1 MHRFHDMIRSCLPD
15 AHRKEPVFKSPP
27 TDAVRN
33 QWFDVTPGT
42 ALPLK
47 DPSYTQQKHQSLV
60 ASLSIRV
67 PQRDHEHLARLWMA
81 CINEFVRPRVCHLRI
96 SGTIEELAELHR
108 CVDLYHE
115 HPWSITQGY
124 GLLIENVESSSS
136 HQDSGL
142 TSLLQSGHA
151 PTSSW
156 DLRLRANW
164 GIDASSNADS
174 MPGGS
179 RYVLRS
185 GKQQSL
191 DQLFV
196 ELPFDN
202 PDGADFRST
211 QMHLAAHI
219 DERLSKR
226 NAWQYEGPRVDSPQ
240 GQLHLSLVKS
250 LQLSVPNHES
260 IDLTSLPA
268 KGAPGILATI
278 IAKFSV
284 MVLLSSPPPVLR
296 TQQAQHMPGLI
307 RPTSACV
314 RRLLR

>member
-1 MHRFHDMIRSCLPD
+1 MITNSQSFRVSIIGACLDTEVEISLEREQAFARRFDDRLCYENEHNDTTLLRIQSPAGLATTAAEQRTIDAQMHRFHDMIRSCLPD
-15 AHRKEPVFKSPP
+15 AHREEPVFKTPP

-108 CVDLYHE
+108 CMDLYHE

-151 PTSSW
+151 P
-156 DLRLRANW
+156 
-164 GIDASSNADS
+164 
-174 MPGGS
+174 
-179 RYVLRS
+179 
-185 GKQQSL
+185 
-191 DQLFV
+191 
-196 ELPFDN
+196 
-202 PDGADFRST
+202 
-211 QMHLAAHI
+211 HLAGI
-219 DERLSKR
+219 FGSER
-226 NAWQYEGPRVDSPQ
+226 
-240 GQLHLSLVKS
+240 
-250 LQLSVPNHES
+250 
-260 IDLTSLPA
+260 I
-268 KGAPGILATI
+268 GA
-278 IAKFSV
+278 
-284 MVLLSSPPPVLR
+284 
-296 TQQAQHMPGLI
+296 
-307 RPTSACV
+307 
-314 RRLLR
+314 

>member
-1 MHRFHDMIRSCLPD
+1 MEISLEREQAFARRSTLLRKRAQRHNAIADTVSAGLATTAAEQRTIDAQMHRFHDMIRSCLPD

-96 SGTIEELAELHR
+96 SGTIEELELHR
-108 CVDLYHE
+108 CVDRYPE

-124 GLLIENVESSSS
+124 GLLIENVSQPS

-156 DLRLRANW
+156 DLRLEQVGHRC
-164 GIDASSNADS
+164 II
-174 MPGGS
+174 
-179 RYVLRS
+179 
-185 GKQQSL
+185 KC
-191 DQLFV
+191 
-196 ELPFDN
+196 
-202 PDGADFRST
+202 
-211 QMHLAAHI
+211 
-219 DERLSKR
+219 RL
-226 NAWQYEGPRVDSPQ
+226 NAWR
-240 GQLHLSLVKS
+240 
-250 LQLSVPNHES
+250 
-260 IDLTSLPA
+260 
-268 KGAPGILATI
+268 
-278 IAKFSV
+278 
-284 MVLLSSPPPVLR
+284 
-296 TQQAQHMPGLI
+296 
-307 RPTSACV
+307 
-314 RRLLR
+314 